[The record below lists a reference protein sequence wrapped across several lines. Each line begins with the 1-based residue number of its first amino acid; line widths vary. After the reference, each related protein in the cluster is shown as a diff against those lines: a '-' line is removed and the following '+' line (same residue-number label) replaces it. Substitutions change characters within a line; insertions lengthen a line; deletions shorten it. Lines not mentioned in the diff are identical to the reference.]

1 MERFV
6 EVNVVDGLGID
17 WHKTDHELL
26 PFFEVPSFVRYR
38 SALGDFPTPQLI
50 NYLLSSCRSLRPI
63 LSFGECPGKVI
74 NNHGRY

>member
-26 PFFEVPSFVRYR
+26 PFLRSPPLSVTAAR
-38 SALGDFPTPQLI
+38 SAISPRH
-50 NYLLSSCRSLRPI
+50 S
-63 LSFGECPGKVI
+63 
-74 NNHGRY
+74 